1 MNENIKRETEPYE
14 DRKSEEVQ
22 DIVDRMPTRWS
33 AWTALVISVLM
44 LVVFALSCIIE
55 YPDTVSGSISL
66 TATQAP
72 VRLVAGASGRLHL
85 LAANKSTV
93 ARGDEIAYMENGA
106 DIDDIRRLEKILDT
120 DILSADTAFP
130 TDLILGDLSTSY
142 NSFVLSYNQYDMLRK
157 TRVYSNMRKSLVRQI
172 EADSMV
178 AGNIDEELALKH
190 ALLAIRHDRLRKD
203 SILEK
208 EGAISKEE
216 YNNQRTA
223 WLTQREAGVSLK
235 STRLMKTSEIN
246 RNMTELSKVDIEETE
261 NLQKACADLLAK
273 HNKLCSD
280 IRQWKERNIFT
291 ARIPGR
297 VEYLG
302 FWRENAFVQAGQE
315 VFSILPEKND
325 AMGEIYMPASGAGK
339 VEPGQEVNIK
349 LFDFPYNEYGLIKGR
364 VKSISEITN
373 KVSTD
378 KGTVETYL
386 VTVCLPAGTTTNYG
400 KYLTLNFEAKGTAD
414 IITRQKRLIE
424 RLFDNLKAKQ
434 VK

>member
-1 MNENIKRETEPYE
+1 MNEDTKKGTEQYE

-22 DIVDRMPTRWS
+22 DIVDRMPTRWT

-44 LVVFALSCIIE
+44 LVVFALSCKIE

-85 LAANKSTV
+85 LADNKSTV
-93 ARGDEIAYMENGA
+93 AKGDEIAYIESGA
-106 DIDDIRRLEKILDT
+106 DIKNIRRIEKMLRT
-120 DILSADTAFP
+120 DILSADTVFP
-130 TDLILGDLSTSY
+130 TDLILGDLSASY
-142 NSFVLSYNQYDMLRK
+142 NSFVLSYKQYDILRK
-157 TRVYSNMRKSLVRQI
+157 TQVYSNMRKSLLRQI

-178 AGNIDEELALKH
+178 AGNIDEELALKN
-190 ALLAIRHDRLRKD
+190 ALLAIRHDRLQKD

-216 YNNQRTA
+216 YNNQRTT
-223 WLTQREAGVSLK
+223 WITQREAGVNLK
-235 STRLMKTSEIN
+235 STKLTKISEIK

-261 NLQKACADLLAK
+261 NLQKACADLLAQ
-273 HNKLCSD
+273 HNKLCND
-280 IRQWKERNIFT
+280 IRLWKERNIFT
-291 ARIPGR
+291 AQISGQI
-297 VEYLG
+297 EYLG
-302 FWRENAFVQAGQE
+302 FWRENSFVQAGQE
-315 VFSILPEKND
+315 IFSILPEKND
-325 AMGEIYMPASGAGK
+325 IMGEIYMTASGAGK
-339 VEPGQEVNIK
+339 VETGQEVNIK
-349 LFDFPYNEYGLIKGR
+349 LFDFPYNEYGLIKGQ

-373 KVSTD
+373 KISSE

-386 VTVCLPAGTTTNYG
+386 VTVSLPDGAVTNYG
-400 KYLTLNFEAKGTAD
+400 KRLSLNFEAKGTAD